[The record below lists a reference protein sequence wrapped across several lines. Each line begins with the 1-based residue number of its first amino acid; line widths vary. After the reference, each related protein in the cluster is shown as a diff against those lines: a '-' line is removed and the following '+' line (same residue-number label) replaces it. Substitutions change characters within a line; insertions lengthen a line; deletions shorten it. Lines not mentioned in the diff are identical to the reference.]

1 MNSSTWKFYNFVL
14 WLITKNKDWFSKF
27 RTCVI
32 WSYVIVHICS
42 GLNWTKS
49 QNLLIDLIQMNRN
62 SSEMY
67 KMHPPQSLPL
77 LSYRVHVLSPKAY
90 KWQHFKLCY
99 SVYYIICMYVF
110 NITSEPLTICA
121 KTFEPDYMLENF
133 WVWLLYY
140 NIWTWLNVLKPLNLT
155 IPRPLN
161 LTITIFTILS
171 EPNYIYY
178 NLNLT
183 IYTIWTWLH
192 LV

>member
-1 MNSSTWKFYNFVL
+1 MWIEILEKSTKYYYPSHFHYWAIEYMSS
-14 WLITKNKDWFSKF
+14 
-27 RTCVI
+27 
-32 WSYVIVHICS
+32 
-42 GLNWTKS
+42 
-49 QNLLIDLIQMNRN
+49 
-62 SSEMY
+62 
-67 KMHPPQSLPL
+67 
-77 LSYRVHVLSPKAY
+77 LSPQAY

-133 WVWLLYY
+133 RVWLLYY

-192 LV
+192 LL